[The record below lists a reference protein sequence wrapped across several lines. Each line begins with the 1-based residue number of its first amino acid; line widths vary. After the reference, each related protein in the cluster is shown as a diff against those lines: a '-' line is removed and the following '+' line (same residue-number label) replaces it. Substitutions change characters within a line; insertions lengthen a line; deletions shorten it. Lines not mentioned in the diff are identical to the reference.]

1 MTQREFYAKV
11 MAIEGISD
19 ELKTYAEGRIEALDK
34 ANANRSSK
42 PTKKQT
48 ENEPIK
54 AKILEHLA
62 DHPKTVGLDLAEAIG
77 ENKSTV
83 IPLCTVLVKE
93 GKLTKEEVKIP
104 KVGKRMAYS
113 LAEVEA
119 TEEEVEETETEVDE
133 E

>member
-1 MTQREFYAKV
+1 MTQREFYEKV
-11 MAIEGISD
+11 KAIEDISE

-62 DHPKTVGLDLAEAIG
+62 DHERVVGADLATAIG

-83 IPLCTVLVKE
+83 ISLCTVLAKE
-93 GKLTKEEVKIP
+93 GKLVKEEVKIP
-104 KVGKRMAYS
+104 KVGKRVAYS
-113 LAEVEA
+113 LA
-119 TEEEVEETETEVDE
+119 TEEPEEPAEEVSEEAVEE
-133 E
+133 

>member
-77 ENKSTV
+77 ENKSKV
-83 IPLCTVLVKE
+83 ISLCTELVKE

-104 KVGKRMAYS
+104 KVGKRMSYS
-113 LAEVEA
+113 LAEVE
-119 TEEEVEETETEVDE
+119 ETEVEDTEVTE

>member
-1 MTQREFYAKV
+1 MTQREFYEKV
-11 MAIEGISD
+11 KAIEGISE

-62 DHPKTVGLDLAEAIG
+62 DHEKVVGADLATAIG

-83 IPLCTVLVKE
+83 ISLCTVLAKE
-93 GKLTKEEVKIP
+93 GKLVKEEVKIP
-104 KVGKRMAYS
+104 KVGKRVAYS
-113 LAEVEA
+113 LA
-119 TEEEVEETETEVDE
+119 TEETAEEVDE
-133 E
+133 EAVEE

>member
-11 MAIEGISD
+11 MAIEGISE

-34 ANANRSSK
+34 TNANRSSK

-54 AKILEHLA
+54 EKIVAYLGE
-62 DHPKTVGLDLAEAIG
+62 HPKTVGLDLAEAIG

-83 IPLCTVLVKE
+83 ISLCTVLVKD

-113 LAEVEA
+113 LAEVE
-119 TEEEVEETETEVDE
+119 ETEVEDTEVTE

>member
-19 ELKTYAEGRIEALDK
+19 ELKTYAEGRIDVLDK

-83 IPLCTVLVKE
+83 ISLCTVLVKE

>member
-1 MTQREFYAKV
+1 MTQREFYAQV
-11 MAIEGISD
+11 IAIEGISE

-54 AKILEHLA
+54 EKIVAYLGE
-62 DHPKTVGLDLAEAIG
+62 HPKTIGLDLAEAIG

-83 IPLCTVLVKE
+83 ISLCTVLVKD

-113 LAEVEA
+113 LAEVED
-119 TEEEVEETETEVDE
+119 TEVEETEVETETE
-133 E
+133 

>member
-1 MTQREFYAKV
+1 MTQREFYEKV
-11 MAIEGISD
+11 KAIEGISE

-62 DHPKTVGLDLAEAIG
+62 DHEKVVGADLATAIG

-83 IPLCTVLVKE
+83 ISLCTVLAKE
-93 GKLTKEEVKIP
+93 GKLVKEEVKIP
-104 KVGKRMAYS
+104 KVGKRVAYS
-113 LAEVEA
+113 LA
-119 TEEEVEETETEVDE
+119 TEEPEETAEGVDE
-133 E
+133 EAVEE

>member
-11 MAIEGISD
+11 MAIEGISE

-54 AKILEHLA
+54 AKILEYLGE
-62 DHPKTVGLDLAEAIG
+62 HPKTVGLDLAEAIG
-77 ENKSTV
+77 ENKSKV
-83 IPLCTVLVKE
+83 ISLCTELVKD

-104 KVGKRMAYS
+104 KVGKRMSYS
-113 LAEVEA
+113 LVEVEEAEVE
-119 TEEEVEETETEVDE
+119 TEVETETE
-133 E
+133 

>member
-11 MAIEGISD
+11 IATEGISE

-54 AKILEHLA
+54 EKIVAYLGE
-62 DHPKTVGLDLAEAIG
+62 HPKTVGLDLAEAIG

-83 IPLCTVLVKE
+83 ISLCTVLVKE

-113 LAEVEA
+113 LAEVEE
-119 TEEEVEETETEVDE
+119 TEVEEAEVETETE
-133 E
+133 

>member
-1 MTQREFYAKV
+1 MTQREFYEKV
-11 MAIEGISD
+11 KAIEGISE

-62 DHPKTVGLDLAEAIG
+62 DHEKVVGADLASAIG

-83 IPLCTVLVKE
+83 ISLCTVLAKE
-93 GKLTKEEVKIP
+93 GKLVKEEVKIP
-104 KVGKRMAYS
+104 KVGKRVAYS
-113 LAEVEA
+113 LA
-119 TEEEVEETETEVDE
+119 TEEPAEGVEEEAVDE
-133 E
+133 

>member
-11 MAIEGISD
+11 IAIEGISE

-54 AKILEHLA
+54 EKIVAYLGE
-62 DHPKTVGLDLAEAIG
+62 HPKTVGLDLAEAIG

-83 IPLCTVLVKE
+83 ISLCTVLVKD
-93 GKLTKEEVKIP
+93 GKLAKEEVKIP

-113 LAEVEA
+113 LAEA
-119 TEEEVEETETEVDE
+119 EEVEVEVETE
-133 E
+133 

>member
-1 MTQREFYAKV
+1 MTQREFYAQV
-11 MAIEGISD
+11 IAIEGISD

-42 PTKKQT
+42 PTKKQV

-54 AKILEHLA
+54 AKILEYLA
-62 DHPKTVGLDLAEAIG
+62 EHENVVGADLAAAIG

-83 IPLCTVLVKE
+83 ISLCTVLEKE
-93 GKLTKEEVKIP
+93 GKLSKAEVKIP

-113 LAEVEA
+113 LVGDEA
-119 TEEEVEETETEVDE
+119 PTEEAVEVDE
-133 E
+133 TE

>member
-1 MTQREFYAKV
+1 MTQREFYAQV
-11 MAIEGISD
+11 IAIEGINE

-54 AKILEHLA
+54 AKILEYLA
-62 DHPKTVGLDLAEAIG
+62 EHENVVGADLATAIG

-83 IPLCTVLVKE
+83 ISLCTVLAKE
-93 GKLTKEEVKIP
+93 GKLVKEEVKIP
-104 KVGKRMAYS
+104 KIGKRVAYS
-113 LAEVEA
+113 LA
-119 TEEEVEETETEVDE
+119 TEEPAEGVDE
-133 E
+133 EAVEE

>member
-19 ELKTYAEGRIEALDK
+19 ELKTYAEGRIDALDK

-54 AKILEHLA
+54 EKIVAYLGE
-62 DHPKTVGLDLAEAIG
+62 HPKTVGLDLAEAIG

-83 IPLCTVLVKE
+83 ISLCTVLVKD

-113 LAEVEA
+113 LAEVET
-119 TEEEVEETETEVDE
+119 TEEEATEVDE

>member
-1 MTQREFYAKV
+1 MTQREFYEKV
-11 MAIEGISD
+11 IATEGIAE

-34 ANANRSSK
+34 ANASRSSK

-54 AKILEHLA
+54 AKILEYLA
-62 DHPKTVGLDLAEAIG
+62 AHERVVGADLATAIG

-83 IPLCTVLVKE
+83 ISLCTVLTKE
-93 GKLTKEEVKIP
+93 GKLVKEEVKIP
-104 KVGKRMAYS
+104 KVGKRVAYS
-113 LAEVEA
+113 LVAEETA
-119 TEEEVEETETEVDE
+119 EEVIEEAVE

>member
-11 MAIEGISD
+11 MAIEGISE

-54 AKILEHLA
+54 TKILEYLGE
-62 DHPKTVGLDLAEAIG
+62 HPKTVGLDLAEAIG
-77 ENKSTV
+77 ENKSKV
-83 IPLCTVLVKE
+83 ISLCTELVKD

-104 KVGKRMAYS
+104 KVGKRMSYS
-113 LAEVEA
+113 LVEVEEAEVE
-119 TEEEVEETETEVDE
+119 TEVETETE
-133 E
+133 

>member
-11 MAIEGISD
+11 KAIEGISE

-34 ANANRSSK
+34 ANTNRSSK

-62 DHPKTVGLDLAEAIG
+62 DHEKVVGADLASAIG

-83 IPLCTVLVKE
+83 ISLCTVLAKE
-93 GKLTKEEVKIP
+93 GKLVKEEVKIP
-104 KVGKRMAYS
+104 KVGKRVAYS
-113 LAEVEA
+113 LA
-119 TEEEVEETETEVDE
+119 TEEPAEEVEEEAVDE
-133 E
+133 

>member
-1 MTQREFYAKV
+1 MTQREFYEKV
-11 MAIEGISD
+11 KSIEGISE

-34 ANANRSSK
+34 ANASRSSK

-62 DHPKTVGLDLAEAIG
+62 EHEKIVGANLAEAIG

-83 IPLCTVLVKE
+83 ISLCTVLAKE
-93 GKLTKEEVKIP
+93 GKLVKEEVKIP
-104 KVGKRMAYS
+104 KVGKRVAYS
-113 LAEVEA
+113 LA
-119 TEEEVEETETEVDE
+119 TEEPVEEEIE
-133 E
+133 EAVEE

>member
-19 ELKTYAEGRIEALDK
+19 ELKTYAEGRIDALDK

-54 AKILEHLA
+54 EKIVAYLGE
-62 DHPKTVGLDLAEAIG
+62 HPKTVGLDLAEAIG

-83 IPLCTVLVKE
+83 ISLCTVLVKD

-113 LAEVEA
+113 LAEVEEA
-119 TEEEVEETETEVDE
+119 EVEDTEVETETE
-133 E
+133 

>member
-11 MAIEGISD
+11 IAIEGISE

-54 AKILEHLA
+54 EKIVAYLGE
-62 DHPKTVGLDLAEAIG
+62 HPKTVGLDLAEAIG

-83 IPLCTVLVKE
+83 ISLCTVLVKD

-104 KVGKRMAYS
+104 KVGKRMAYT
-113 LAEVEA
+113 LAEVET
-119 TEEEVEETETEVDE
+119 TEEEATEITEE
-133 E
+133 

>member
-1 MTQREFYAKV
+1 MTQREFYEKV
-11 MAIEGISD
+11 IATEGIAE

-62 DHPKTVGLDLAEAIG
+62 DHEKVVGADLATAIG

-83 IPLCTVLVKE
+83 ISLCTVLTKE
-93 GKLTKEEVKIP
+93 GKLVKEEVKIP
-104 KVGKRMAYS
+104 KVGKRVAYS
-113 LAEVEA
+113 LI
-119 TEEEVEETETEVDE
+119 TEEPVEEVSKEAVE

>member
-54 AKILEHLA
+54 AKILEYLGE
-62 DHPKTVGLDLAEAIG
+62 HPKTVGLDLAEAIG
-77 ENKSTV
+77 ENKSKV
-83 IPLCTVLVKE
+83 ISLCTELVKD

-104 KVGKRMAYS
+104 KVGKRMSYS
-113 LAEVEA
+113 LVEAEEAEVE
-119 TEEEVEETETEVDE
+119 TEVETETE
-133 E
+133 

>member
-1 MTQREFYAKV
+1 MTQREFYEKV
-11 MAIEGISD
+11 KGIEGISE

-62 DHPKTVGLDLAEAIG
+62 DHEKVVGADLATAIG

-83 IPLCTVLVKE
+83 ISLCTVLAKE
-93 GKLTKEEVKIP
+93 GKLVKEEVKIP
-104 KVGKRMAYS
+104 KVGKRIAYS
-113 LAEVEA
+113 LA
-119 TEEEVEETETEVDE
+119 TEETAEGVDE
-133 E
+133 EAVEE

>member
-11 MAIEGISD
+11 IATEGISE
-19 ELKTYAEGRIEALDK
+19 ELKTYAEDRIEALDK

-54 AKILEHLA
+54 EKIVAYLGE
-62 DHPKTVGLDLAEAIG
+62 HPKTVGLDLAEAIG
-77 ENKSTV
+77 GNKSTV
-83 IPLCTVLVKE
+83 ISLCTVLVKE

-113 LAEVEA
+113 LAEVEE
-119 TEEEVEETETEVDE
+119 TEVEEAEVETETE
-133 E
+133 